1 MIRNLTSWR
10 HALCAVRRQ
19 HDAEATASIACR
31 RDERFDAAGGFD
43 ETLEGRVPVD
53 VVSDD
58 RYVASHRALCQA
70 EFEIRKPTFSK
81 GRGDVGRHRVEVR
94 SRRARP
100 PGADQRMQ
108 TLVPPSIGVAHA
120 RTSRRRPMQSN
131 ECPIESFDR
140 VFECESRRPAGPE
153 DAAEYAATDICSL

>member
-1 MIRNLTSWR
+1 MLSVLSEDSTMPKQLRPSLAGATSD
-10 HALCAVRRQ
+10 LMPMV
-19 HDAEATASIACR
+19 ASTKR
-31 RDERFDAAGGFD
+31 SK
-43 ETLEGRVPVD
+43 GRVPVD

-81 GRGDVGRHRVEVR
+81 GRGDVGEHRVEVR
-94 SRRARP
+94 SRRARA
-100 PGADQRMQ
+100 PGADQGVQ
-108 TLVPPSIGVAHA
+108 TLVPPLIGVAHA

-131 ECPIESFDR
+131 DCPIESFDG

-153 DAAEYAATDICSL
+153 DAAEYAASGVCSL